1 MGLLNILDLMSSK
14 NKVLTEF
21 KNNNFKLALKYLE
34 EIIKVEPS
42 DENNYNFKGIILQ
55 SMNKS
60 EEARQSWVEALKIN
74 PKYFDPYFNLGNSF
88 MNEGN
93 FKLAKENYEKAI
105 TNDPNNFNVYFNLG
119 HLHR

>member
-14 NKVLTEF
+14 NKVLAEF

-55 SMNKS
+55 SMNRS
-60 EEARQSWVEALKIN
+60 GEARQSWLEALKIN
-74 PKYFDPYFNLGNSF
+74 PYDQPSVELIK
-88 MNEGN
+88 
-93 FKLAKENYEKAI
+93 KETKKRLI
-105 TNDPNNFNVYFNLG
+105 KS
-119 HLHR
+119 

>member
-34 EIIKVEPS
+34 EIIKVEPN

-55 SMNKS
+55 SMNRS
-60 EEARQSWVEALKIN
+60 GEARQSWLIIWEHSHYLLKLFPLAGRLFLIN
-74 PKYFDPYFNLGNSF
+74 WNPFTG
-88 MNEGN
+88 
-93 FKLAKENYEKAI
+93 I
-105 TNDPNNFNVYFNLG
+105 
-119 HLHR
+119 RI